1 VELFKELPK
10 KAEKP
15 KAAAPAAAGGGAP
28 LELTSADVF
37 TSIEDHVARHPELV
51 NNVGKSYVFK
61 LTGPDSA
68 WTVDL
73 KTAPGSVKSGAS
85 AADCT
90 LELADADFMAMT
102 SGKADPMKLYM
113 GGKLKISGDLMAS
126 QKLSFLQKIDPKLA
140 LEAVMKKRG
149 GAPAATAPAAAAA
162 APAAFGSGD
171 VFIAIED
178 HIARNPDLVG
188 RVGKAF
194 VFKLTSPDSAWTV
207 DVKNGKGSV
216 TAGAIDKP
224 DTTLE
229 LSDAD
234 FLDMTSGKADPMKL
248 YMGGKLKISGDVM
261 ASQKLDFLKKIDPKQ
276 AQEAVMKKK
285 GGAAPQ
291 AAAQPAAA
299 ATSAAPAAAKAP
311 AILKALGERLAKTP
325 GLAREVGALIQLN
338 VKNPDGSW
346 VIDLTGPGAV
356 REGTDAKATTVL
368 RIDDADLVALSKDP
382 GQAQSLYQHGKL
394 RVDGDVRPAT
404 KLSFLKDLV

>member
-1 VELFKELPK
+1 ML
-10 KAEKP
+10 
-15 KAAAPAAAGGGAP
+15 
-28 LELTSADVF
+28 
-37 TSIEDHVARHPELV
+37 
-51 NNVGKSYVFK
+51 
-61 LTGPDSA
+61 
-68 WTVDL
+68 
-73 KTAPGSVKSGAS
+73 
-85 AADCT
+85 
-90 LELADADFMAMT
+90 MT

-140 LEAVMKKRG
+140 LEAIMKKRG
-149 GAPAATAPAAAAA
+149 GAPAAAPAGAPAAV
-162 APAAFGSGD
+162 PAQGAFGSGD

-178 HIARNPDLVG
+178 HVARNPDLVT
-188 RVGKAF
+188 RVGKTF
-194 VFKLTSPDSAWTV
+194 VFKLTNPESSWTV
-207 DVKNGKGSV
+207 DVKNGKGAV
-216 TAGAIDKP
+216 TTGAVDKP

-276 AQEAVMKKK
+276 ALEAVTKKK
-285 GGAAPQ
+285 GGAAP
-291 AAAQPAAA
+291 AAQA
-299 ATSAAPAAAKAP
+299 AAPAATAAAPPAQAKAP
-311 AILKALGERLAKTP
+311 AILKALGERLAKSP
-325 GLAREVGALIQLN
+325 ALAKEYGSVLQLN

-346 VIDLTGPGAV
+346 VIDLSGAGAV

-368 RIDDADLVALSKDP
+368 RIDDADLVALTKDP
-382 GQAQSLYQHGKL
+382 SQAQSLYQHGKL